1 MQAVVSEG
9 ASPLPAELR
18 LKYDAVHPDQFFGID
33 PSPWP
38 QESPPSY
45 IYDSAMQIKLR
56 RLFAHVA
63 VRTFAQMK
71 YKFEVIGKFLPSF
84 DMHPEMMIDKVIPL
98 VD

>member
-45 IYDSAMQIKLR
+45 IYDSAMQINYLKTKR
-56 RLFAHVA
+56 QIRNREDFEYNRKNMEG
-63 VRTFAQMK
+63 VRKQ
-71 YKFEVIGKFLPSF
+71 
-84 DMHPEMMIDKVIPL
+84 
-98 VD
+98 